1 MARHGG
7 ALWDA
12 RSLAALGQ
20 GANVT
25 GEATGIAA
33 GRERPQVQVFG
44 LRLYGSQGR
53 TGPGAHPTRA
63 GVACFGRDGAAGR
76 STEGRR
82 FGDTELSLIHISE
95 PTRLGMISYAVFCL
109 KKKKKT
115 T

>member
-12 RSLAALGQ
+12 RSLAALSQ

-82 FGDTELSLIHISE
+82 FGDTERAHGS
-95 PTRLGMISYAVFCL
+95 
-109 KKKKKT
+109 
-115 T
+115 